1 MITLQ
6 RLVVAGLTYTPD
18 PSIYLLIVSS
28 ARDASETTGKQSHLG
43 SGAADR
49 FARLACV
56 AL

>member
-28 ARDASETTGKQSHLG
+28 ARDAPEITGKQSHLG